1 MIPTD
6 AIEIDDTLSP
16 SEVFLLPI
24 LLYSVWQVAYLF
36 FTEVLLFQMM
46 ENDPELVTSMR
57 LVLNVKR
64 GIVHINGNIK
74 YFNDAG
80 ILQLTRRMGC
90 TFS

>member
-57 LVLNVKR
+57 LAIFKEE
-64 GIVHINGNIK
+64 
-74 YFNDAG
+74 
-80 ILQLTRRMGC
+80 
-90 TFS
+90 